1 MRAQQLGY
9 AIIISAISVL
19 GACRGH
25 ENGPAGDNRV
35 DKAANERAAQVTNT
49 SDNKE
54 GAAAGTTR
62 EQHEATATTGAIEQ
76 DSSKARAT
84 ADRNAAA
91 ASSAIGDGWITSK
104 IHARFAEDD
113 VVKGRRIDVD
123 TKDGVVMLKGSVGS
137 KLEHDRAEE
146 LARSTDGVKR
156 VVNNLMIDAN
166 ADRHD
171 VNDNHGVK

>member
-9 AIIISAISVL
+9 AIIVSAISVL
-19 GACRGH
+19 GACRGNG
-25 ENGPAGDNRV
+25 NGP
-35 DKAANERAAQVTNT
+35 
-49 SDNKE
+49 
-54 GAAAGTTR
+54 AGTTR
-62 EQHEATATTGAIEQ
+62 EQHEATATTGAVEQ

-84 ADRNAAA
+84 ADKNIEAAGR
-91 ASSAIGDGWITSK
+91 AIGDGGITTK

-123 TKDGVVMLKGSVGS
+123 TKDGVVVLKGSVRS

-156 VVNNLMIDAN
+156 VVNNLMVDAN
-166 ADRHD
+166 ADQHD
-171 VNDNHGVK
+171 VNDNHRVK

>member
-19 GACRGH
+19 GACRGN
-25 ENGPAGDNRV
+25 ENGPA
-35 DKAANERAAQVTNT
+35 
-49 SDNKE
+49 
-54 GAAAGTTR
+54 AGTSR

-84 ADRNAAA
+84 ADRNMAAA
-91 ASSAIGDGWITSK
+91 GGAIGDGWITTK

-123 TKDGVVMLKGSVGS
+123 TKDGVVVLKGSVGS

-166 ADRHD
+166 ADQHD
-171 VNDNHGVK
+171 VNDNHRAK

>member
-19 GACRGH
+19 GGCGGH
-25 ENGPAGDNRV
+25 GNGPAGDNRA
-35 DKAANERAAQVTNT
+35 DKAANERAAQVTNS

-84 ADRNAAA
+84 ADRTAAA
-91 ASSAIGDGWITSK
+91 AGGAFGDGWITTK
-104 IHARFAEDD
+104 IHGRFAEDD

-156 VVNNLMIDAN
+156 VVNSLMVDAN

>member
-19 GACRGH
+19 GACRGN

-35 DKAANERAAQVTNT
+35 DRAANERAAQVTNT
-49 SDNKE
+49 TDNKE

-76 DSSKARAT
+76 DSSKARAAT
-84 ADRNAAA
+84 DRNVAAA
-91 ASSAIGDGWITSK
+91 GGAIGDGWITTK
-104 IHARFAEDD
+104 IHASFADD
-113 VVKGRRIDVD
+113 EVVKGRRIDVD
-123 TKDGVVMLKGSVGS
+123 TKDGVVVLKGAVGS
-137 KLEHDRAEE
+137 KLEHDRAEQ

-156 VVNNLMIDAN
+156 VVNNLLVDAN
-166 ADRHD
+166 ADQHD
-171 VNDNHGVK
+171 VNDNHRAK